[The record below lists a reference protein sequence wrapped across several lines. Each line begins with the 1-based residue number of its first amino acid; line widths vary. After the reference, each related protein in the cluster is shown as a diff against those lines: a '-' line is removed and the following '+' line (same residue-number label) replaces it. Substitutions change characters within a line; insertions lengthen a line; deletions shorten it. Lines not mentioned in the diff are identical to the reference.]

1 MTKTILAFLTII
13 ILSQI
18 VFQSSFAATKDSD
31 GDGIP
36 DSYDNCPKT
45 PNKSQRDIDHD
56 GIGDICDTT
65 PTRTEPVKPKA
76 SLTEQKTQS
85 KDTTKKIILITKH
98 YSPAEIQ
105 YSYRITTRVFDADKN
120 PIGNFDQ
127 NYGFIVGVKIKASI
141 LDSAGRV
148 VRSFDGI
155 TDKHGYFSDGFRI
168 PDNFLPGTYKV
179 IVTAEKDGLADK
191 DELVLY
197 VVYPHGRK

>member
-1 MTKTILAFLTII
+1 MTKTILAFLAII

-18 VFQSSFAATKDSD
+18 VFQSSFAVAKDSD
-31 GDGIP
+31 KDGIP

-85 KDTTKKIILITKH
+85 KDTTKKITLMTKH
-98 YSPAEIQ
+98 TSPAEIQ
-105 YSYRITTRVFDADKN
+105 YSYRITTKVFDADKN
-120 PIGNFDQ
+120 PTGNFEQ
-127 NYGFIVGVKIKASI
+127 NYGFIEGVKIKVSI

-168 PDNFLPGTYKV
+168 PDNFSPGTYKV
-179 IVTAEKDGLADK
+179 IVTAEKDGLSDK
-191 DELVLY
+191 DELVLH
-197 VVYPHGRK
+197 VVYPYVRK